1 MNINYKTN
9 SNLINLSISIFIFFL
24 INIKISKNIFISMDI
39 GDFFKESGDKQLIL
53 NQLKESLKIEIILF
67 ILSFICFIF
76 NIIVFVKNKRNKYLN

>member
-1 MNINYKTN
+1 
-9 SNLINLSISIFIFFL
+9 
-24 INIKISKNIFISMDI
+24 MDI